1 MTLYYRTKILGTGLY
16 YPQKIVTN
24 DDLARS
30 IDTSDQW
37 ITERTGI
44 KKRRISSTKGGEFPT
59 DMALNASLIA
69 LKNANLS
76 PNDIDCIIFATFT
89 PDYRLPSCATILQ
102 TKLGITNGC
111 AAMDISAACSGFLY
125 ALNTA
130 NSFIQTGMMK
140 KILIIGS
147 EMLSRE
153 VDWSD
158 RGVCI
163 LFGDGCGVA
172 VVGRNEDP
180 NDKSEILSTKLG
192 ADGTGREFLYQT
204 YGGSVNPITPEIAAS
219 KERYLT
225 MNGKEMFKVAVRTL
239 TDISLAALNSA
250 GLKGIEDIDWFVPH
264 QANIRILE
272 ATANRLNIN
281 PNKVVINIEDYA
293 NTSAATIP
301 TAFHQAVSDGRIK
314 RGQLILLSAF
324 GGGLTS
330 ASTVLRY

>member
-1 MTLYYRTKILGTGLY
+1 MGLYRAKILGTGLY
-16 YPQKIVTN
+16 YPQKVVTN

-44 KKRRISSTKGGEFPT
+44 KKRRISSTDGGEFPT
-59 DMALNASLIA
+59 DMAMNAAFIA

-76 PNDIDCIIFATFT
+76 ANDINCIIFATFT
-89 PDYRLPSCATILQ
+89 PDYRLPNCATILQ

-111 AAMDISAACSGFLY
+111 AAMDIAAACSGFLY
-125 ALNTA
+125 GLNTA
-130 NSFIQTGMMK
+130 NAFIQTGMMK
-140 KILIIGS
+140 NILVIGS

-158 RGVCI
+158 RGTCI

-172 VVGRNEDP
+172 LVGRNEDA
-180 NDKSEILSTKLG
+180 NDSSEILATKLG
-192 ADGTGREFLYQT
+192 ADGSGRDFLYQT

-219 KERYLT
+219 RERYLT

-239 TDISLAALNSA
+239 AEISLSAVEAA
-250 GLKGIEDIDWFVPH
+250 GLKGIDEIDWFIPH
-264 QANIRILE
+264 QANHRILE
-272 ATANRLNIN
+272 ATADRLSID
-281 PNKVVINIEDYA
+281 PKKVIINIEDYA

-314 RGQLILLSAF
+314 RGQLLLFSAF